1 MPAYL
6 NSNPS
11 SYDQQPHVQER
22 DVEPSVKF
30 RDQSG
35 KSLHIGLINNMPD
48 GALEATERQFLSL
61 LNAASDG
68 IEVCLSLYSLPGV
81 PRNEIGA
88 ERVRN
93 FYTSA
98 ENLLKSH
105 SDTHLDG
112 LIVTGREPLTPNLQ
126 DEPYWDSFTRVL
138 EWARENTHSTVWS
151 CLAAHA
157 ATLHMD
163 GITRVRSPHKHC
175 GVFDCVQLSSHAL
188 TEGTPLRFSLP
199 HSRWN
204 GLPEDALT
212 ASGYTV
218 LTRSAETGVD
228 TFVKQFKSLFVFFQG
243 HPEYESN
250 TLLLEYRRDVGR
262 FLRRETNAYP
272 LMPRN
277 YFDRDTIHALTALQ
291 RKAETR
297 PHEDLLAD
305 VSEILEMPSIEN
317 AWAPTAQCMYKNW
330 LKYIYEQKQLR
341 LEDSRNSAETNEIDG
356 SDAALAIATAVP
368 STAGLSTEY

>member
-6 NSNPS
+6 NSIPS
-11 SYDQQPHVQER
+11 SYDKQLGALAPGVDQSAEFL
-22 DVEPSVKF
+22 EPS
-30 RDQSG
+30 SEI
-35 KSLHIGLINNMPD
+35 LHIGLINNMPD

-68 IEVCLSLYSLPGV
+68 IEVRLSLYSLPGI

-88 ERVRN
+88 SRVRN

-98 ENLLKSH
+98 ESLL
-105 SDTHLDG
+105 DTHLDG

-138 EWARENTHSTVWS
+138 DWARENTHSTVWS

-157 ATLHMD
+157 ATLHLD
-163 GITRVRSPHKHC
+163 GVTRVRSPHKHC
-175 GVFDCVQLSSHAL
+175 GVFDCAQLAEHTL
-188 TEGTPLRFSLP
+188 TQGTPARFSLP

-204 GLPEDALT
+204 GLPEHALT
-212 ASGYTV
+212 ASGYNV
-218 LTRSAETGVD
+218 LTLSSDVGVD
-228 TFVKQFKSLFVFFQG
+228 TFVKQFKSLFLFFQG

-262 FLRRETNAYP
+262 FLRRETIVYP

-277 YFDRDTIHALTALQ
+277 YFAPDTVHALTTLQ
-291 RKAETR
+291 GKAENN
-297 PHEDLLAD
+297 PDEKFLAE
-305 VSEILEMPSIEN
+305 VSDILEKLTIEN
-317 AWAPTAQCMYKNW
+317 TWAPTAQCIYKNW
-330 LKYIYEQKQLR
+330 LQYILAQKHLAR
-341 LEDSRNSAETNEIDG
+341 RDAPKADPLHGET
-356 SDAALAIATAVP
+356 ATLASMASLP
-368 STAGLSTEY
+368 

>member
-11 SYDQQPHVQER
+11 SKR
-22 DVEPSVKF
+22 LNI
-30 RDQSG
+30 G
-35 KSLHIGLINNMPD
+35 CLNIGLINNMPD

-61 LNAASDG
+61 LNAASDATPEG
-68 IEVCLSLYSLPGV
+68 ITVRLSLYSLPGI

-88 ERVRN
+88 SRIRN
-93 FYTSA
+93 FYTST
-98 ENLLKSH
+98 ETLL
-105 SDTHLDG
+105 DTQLDG

-126 DEPYWDSFTRVL
+126 DEPYWDSFTKVL

-157 ATLHMD
+157 AALHMD
-163 GITRVRSPHKHC
+163 GVTRVRSPHKHC
-175 GVFDCVQLSSHAL
+175 GVFDCAQLASHTL
-188 TEGTPLRFSLP
+188 TEGTPARFSLP

-212 ASGYTV
+212 ASGYNV
-218 LTRSAETGVD
+218 LTRSSDVGVD
-228 TFVKQFKSLFVFFQG
+228 TFVKQFKSLFLFFQG

-262 FLRRETNAYP
+262 FLRRETNVYP

-277 YFDRDTIHALTALQ
+277 YFAPDTVHALTTLQ
-291 RKAETR
+291 RKAENN
-297 PHEDLLAD
+297 PDEKFLAEISD
-305 VSEILEMPSIEN
+305 ILEKLSIEN
-317 AWAPTAQCMYKNW
+317 TWSPTAQCIYKNW
-330 LKYIYEQKQLR
+330 LQYILAQKKLDGQNTAKANR
-341 LEDSRNSAETNEIDG
+341 LHAET
-356 SDAALAIATAVP
+356 AALASVA
-368 STAGLSTEY
+368 SLL